1 MPRADSSPRGPGRRH
16 RRRAARAGLPLRRPL
31 SASGRAIPTP
41 RPPQISPAE
50 LGLPFEAVD
59 VPSGELT
66 LPGWFIPA
74 RDGAAGPGVALIHGW
89 ESARDRLLPM
99 AQFLR
104 AAGFHCL
111 VIDVRGHGANRA
123 ESLPITAGE
132 FGSDALAAFRALIA
146 RPEVTIGAVAGH
158 SMGAIGAILAAAED
172 PRVAAVVATSAPA
185 DPWRLT
191 RQTFRLAR
199 LPVPRLRSPGRS
211 PG

>member
-1 MPRADSSPRGPGRRH
+1 MHGADSSPRGPV
-16 RRRAARAGLPLRRPL
+16 AAIAAAPLALAYRFAVLYRLRAGF
-31 SASGRAIPTP
+31 PTP

-50 LGLPFEAVD
+50 LGLPFETVD

-74 RDGAAGPGVALIHGW
+74 RDGAAGPGVAL
-89 ESARDRLLPM
+89 DPRLGIGPGPPPADGPVPPRRRLP
-99 AQFLR
+99 LP
-104 AAGFHCL
+104 

-146 RPEVTIGAVAGH
+146 RPEVTIGGVAGH

-172 PRVAAVVATSAPA
+172 PRVAAVVATSARRIRGA
-185 DPWRLT
+185 
-191 RQTFRLAR
+191 
-199 LPVPRLRSPGRS
+199 
-211 PG
+211 